1 MNLSKNHANY
11 DIKCL
16 NYLFFFFFVINYR
29 HEETI
34 LRPKIFYKKLNLPS
48 LSGNTQSEISIDNML
63 SSDSDVETPPMDTFK
78 KQVK

>member
-1 MNLSKNHANY
+1 MQ
-11 DIKCL
+11 ITKCVWVIC
-16 NYLFFFFFVINYR
+16 FIFINYR

-34 LRPKIFYKKLNLPS
+34 LRPKVFYKKLNLPS
-48 LSGNTQSEISIDNML
+48 LSGNIQPAIPIDNIS